1 MILSAFFAPDL
12 LAQIMKKRCHRV
24 PHWQTTTPVRH
35 QPLVGQHQLF

>member
-1 MILSAFFAPDL
+1 MADL
-12 LAQIMKKRCHRV
+12 LAQIMKLALPRV